1 MSVSELKGELKA
13 GGVNTAG
20 ILEKEDL
27 IAAITKLRWQ
37 GHRKRCHQEEAKLQR
52 LGRQERTR
60 QAEVAMAASL
70 RGGNKLSEFWFPLK
84 AGGKAMNTRQVRD
97 YVWRA
102 HEQERWSDVLDCAVA
117 MEPMLASGE
126 FGDAERHNILGEF
139 AQAHSVDRNW
149 EAAG

>member
-1 MSVSELKGELKA
+1 M
-13 GGVNTAG
+13 
-20 ILEKEDL
+20 
-27 IAAITKLRWQ
+27 
-37 GHRKRCHQEEAKLQR
+37 KLQR

-149 EAAG
+149 EAAGKCCERQVEILGTLQRFKDQGAAICRLAVNPKP